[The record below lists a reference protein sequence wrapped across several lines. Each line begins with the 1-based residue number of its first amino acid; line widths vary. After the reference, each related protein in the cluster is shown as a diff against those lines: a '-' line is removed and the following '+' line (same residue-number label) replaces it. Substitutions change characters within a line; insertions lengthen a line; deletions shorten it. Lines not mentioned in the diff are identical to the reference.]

1 MAVTGKDHARVNLDI
16 WNDDS
21 WLDLTPPAQHLYLVL
36 WTSAGL
42 SYCGAGE
49 WKPGKIAQRARGWSG
64 GDVESAGAELSRE
77 LFIIIDVDT
86 EEFLLRSWVKHD
98 GLWRTPN
105 MAVSMANARADLA
118 SRTLRGVVVHEVA
131 KIRKAHPDSS
141 SWKRIQV
148 ANMLTQKPV
157 DPSELEPLTLGVK
170 GRGQPIGLR
179 DGVNPRGYQNLT
191 HGVNPTSNPAPTPA
205 PAPTSCYTTGGY
217 VSGERYDGDE
227 FDPDNPPQKFCDEH
241 PQGTDKP
248 CRACGRAREC
258 HEAWESTLAEHRAE
272 ARRREQAAIAA
283 VTAAEIAA
291 CGLCDER
298 GYRGRKVCNHDP
310 DEDDRAKRGIALVRE
325 ALSKGETA

>member
-16 WNDDS
+16 WNDDA

-205 PAPTSCYTTGGY
+205 PAPTTFSN
-217 VSGERYDGDE
+217 SFLSQEGESE
-227 FDPDNPPQKFCDEH
+227 SEAPMILIPDDWAPNDLH
-241 PQGTDKP
+241 
-248 CRACGRAREC
+248 RAKYPRPDLDA
-258 HEAWESTLAEHRAE
+258 LAEGFRDH
-272 ARRREQAAIAA
+272 
-283 VTAAEIAA
+283 
-291 CGLCDER
+291 
-298 GYRGRKVCNHDP
+298 
-310 DEDDRAKRGIALVRE
+310 
-325 ALSKGETA
+325 ALSTGRRCHLRAGWDAAFSNWVRKSKPVAANGSTTDARIAQAQALKLVTPSTGFPRGQLE